1 MTFLSINLRCTF
13 IRLTREKLAENLYF
27 KKYSS
32 WFIFIIKSRQKLMK
46 FIALKDKKI
55 LQEID
60 PEEGGL
66 MLIGVISLCCSR

>member
-55 LQEID
+55 L
-60 PEEGGL
+60 
-66 MLIGVISLCCSR
+66 